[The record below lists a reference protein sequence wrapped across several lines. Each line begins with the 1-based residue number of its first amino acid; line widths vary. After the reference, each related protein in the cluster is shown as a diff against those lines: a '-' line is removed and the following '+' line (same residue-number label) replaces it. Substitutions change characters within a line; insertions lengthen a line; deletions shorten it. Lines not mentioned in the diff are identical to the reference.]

1 MASRSYE
8 EDDADVLLVLW
19 FRLQGVRLD
28 STLANGAIF
37 RVVTGHESDAE
48 SLGLNRLVDFG
59 VRHAITVLEN
69 IADLLIAFVV
79 PYRYF
84 TTGT

>member
-1 MASRSYE
+1 MASLPRGSG
-8 EDDADVLLVLW
+8 DADVCLSVRL
-19 FRLQGVRLD
+19 RLQGVRLY

-48 SLGLNRLVDFG
+48 SLGRNHLVDFS

-69 IADLLIAFVV
+69 LSDLLVAFVV